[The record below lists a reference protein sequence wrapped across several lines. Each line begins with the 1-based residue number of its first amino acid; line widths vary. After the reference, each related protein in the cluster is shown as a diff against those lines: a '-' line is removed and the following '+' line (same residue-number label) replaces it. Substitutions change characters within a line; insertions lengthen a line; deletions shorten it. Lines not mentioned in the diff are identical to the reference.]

1 MKKALILLLSLCTF
15 ATVQAQV
22 VGANTQQGSILKPSK
37 LIPEYRPTGGF
48 MEICLG
54 YPNAT
59 ITVGNQL
66 SSSVMIGGTFGFLF
80 LEDSWGWERHED
92 AALPLFFTTRFSTP
106 KYNFSLFAEAK
117 VGIDIHALIDGYD
130 FAYMPIGMLT
140 AGFAWRN
147 LLVSGGI
154 NLYYDEKY
162 PNFYDSFYY
171 ESGLKT
177 SLAVAISYRIP
188 FETIRKVLL

>member
-1 MKKALILLLSLCTF
+1 MKKVFIFLLSLCTF
-15 ATVQAQV
+15 AMVQAQV

-48 MEICLG
+48 MEISLG
-54 YPNAT
+54 YPNAA

-66 SSSVMIGGTFGFLF
+66 SSSVMIGGTFGVLW
-80 LEDSWGWERHED
+80 LDGNWGWERHEYT
-92 AALPLFFTTRFSTP
+92 ALPLFFSARFSTP
-106 KYNFSLFAEAK
+106 KYNFSLFAEAN
-117 VGIDIHALIDGYD
+117 VGIDLRALIDGYD
-130 FAYMPIGMLT
+130 FAYMPIGRLS

-147 LLVSGGI
+147 LFVSGGI
-154 NLYYDEKY
+154 NFYYDESY
-162 PNFYDSFYY
+162 PYYGSYSY

-177 SLAVAISYRIP
+177 SLSASISYRIP